1 MVCGRDGN
9 LSFGDLWGDK
19 LIMGNSLPMEAVGA
33 YSQTKRRVSKDTN
46 IGMRK
51 FVSGRAQGVLS
62 GHVTCGIWMMG
73 HTPGIRDAYT
83 TA

>member
-62 GHVTCGIWMMG
+62 GHVTCGI
-73 HTPGIRDAYT
+73 
-83 TA
+83 